1 MTNGTRVAVIGGGMA
16 GLGAA
21 WSLAQDGAQVTLI
34 EANEDAGGRCRT
46 FQWHGQWLIRGAAAF
61 IGAED
66 NLVDQATALGIHN
79 PEEVADATQQHSWR
93 IYHDGG
99 KVLEVADFGVK
110 DILTASKI
118 PAMEKIALGRVLPQL
133 MLQKAKNDDRDPTSA
148 VDLDTVSACDYFR
161 EYSPTFVDYVLEPI
175 MQMFC
180 GYGEEDYSLA
190 WLIWLM
196 AGRFAWSS
204 SWWTFAERGVGRLP
218 HEMAIAL
225 AAMPNV
231 RVVTGA
237 RASHV
242 AEDASGVEV
251 HYAHDGKAIE
261 DRFDAA
267 VLAVPGSLVGGM
279 MPGLDAPRRSF
290 FDSVD
295 YVGHHIIYAILDI
308 EGVDAQTSLLLPS
321 AEGFRALS
329 NFTLRP
335 DPRGSFLYGEIKGAR
350 CAELRGASEAEIF
363 EDALADLKRA
373 LPALKINAVVDSY
386 VQRNDIALCRRH
398 VGYTRGLQAFQ
409 ALPPLPRIEF
419 AGDYLLNST
428 VGQAHYTGLMAAKRL
443 AARLGADKLPTAV
456 NA

>member
-1 MTNGTRVAVIGGGMA
+1 MTNGKRVAVIGGGMA

-21 WSLAQDGAQVTLI
+21 WSLAQDGAEVTLI

-46 FQWHGQWLIRGAAAF
+46 FEWNGQWLIRGAAAF

-66 NLVDQATALGIHN
+66 NLVEQAEALGIHT
-79 PEEVADATQQHSWR
+79 PEAVADATQQHSWR

-99 KVLEVADFGVK
+99 QILEVADFGVK

-118 PAMEKIALGRVLPQL
+118 PAMEKIALGRVLPQIL
-133 MLQKAKNDDRDPTSA
+133 LQKAKNDDRDPTSA

-180 GYGEEDYSLA
+180 GYGKDDYSLA
-190 WLIWLM
+190 WLVWLM

-218 HEMAIAL
+218 HEIAL
-225 AAMPNV
+225 ALEAMSNV
-231 RVVTGA
+231 RILTSA
-237 RASHV
+237 KASHV
-242 AEDASGVEV
+242 SEDGSGVDV
-251 HYAHDGKAIE
+251 RYTKDGEENAE
-261 DRFDAA
+261 RFDAA
-267 VLAVPGSLVGGM
+267 IVAVPGSLVSGM
-279 MPGLDAPRRSF
+279 MPGLDDTRRAF
-290 FDSVD
+290 FDSVE
-295 YVGHHIIYAILDI
+295 YVGHHIIYAILET
-308 EGVDAQTSLLLPS
+308 EGVDAPTSLLLPT
-321 AEGFRALS
+321 AEGFRTLS

-350 CAELRGASEAEIF
+350 CAELRGASEAEVF

-373 LPALKINAVVDSY
+373 LPNLTIRSVMDSY
-386 VQRNDIALCRRH
+386 IQRNDIALCRRH
-398 VGYTRGLQAFQ
+398 VGYTRALQAFQ
-409 ALPPLPRIEF
+409 TLPPLSRIDF

-428 VGQAHYTGLMAAKRL
+428 VGQAHYTGLMSAKRL
-443 AARLGADKLPTAV
+443 AARIGADNLAAV
-456 NA
+456 NV

>member
-1 MTNGTRVAVIGGGMA
+1 MTNGTRIAVIGGGMA

-21 WSLAQDGAQVTLI
+21 WSLAQSGADVTLI

-66 NLVDQATALGIHN
+66 NLVDQAKALGIHN
-79 PEEVADATQQHSWR
+79 PQDVADATQQHSWR

-204 SWWTFAERGVGRLP
+204 SWWTFADRGVGRLP

-225 AAMPNV
+225 AAKPN
-231 RVVTGA
+231 
-237 RASHV
+237 ASVLTNASATHI
-242 AEDASGVEV
+242 AEDATGVDV
-251 HYAHDGKAIE
+251 HYARDGKAIE
-261 DRFDAA
+261 ERFDA
-267 VLAVPGSLVGGM
+267 VIVAVPGSLVSSM
-279 MPGLDAPRRSF
+279 MPGLDETRRAF

-295 YVGHHIIYAILDI
+295 YVGHHIIYAILDT
-308 EGVDAQTSLLLPS
+308 EGVDVPTSLLLPT

-329 NFTLRP
+329 NFSLRP
-335 DPRGSFLYGEIKGAR
+335 DPRGSFLYGEIKGAH
-350 CAELRGASEAEIF
+350 CADTRGASEADILA
-363 EDALADLKRA
+363 DALADLQRA
-373 LPALKINAVVDSY
+373 LPTLKIKTVMDSY

-398 VGYTRGLQAFQ
+398 VGYTRKLQAFQ
-409 ALPPLPRIEF
+409 ELPPLSRIEF

-443 AARLGADKLPTAV
+443 AARIGADKLPAAV